1 MMPNFLVIGAARSGT
16 TSLHHYLG
24 SHPEI
29 YMSPVKEPNFFAFEG
44 GRFDFEH
51 EAPGWQ
57 DWLRHSTPDRD
68 GYRALFRDVKTE
80 KAIGEVSP
88 AYMRNPEAA
97 DRIRRAIPAA
107 RLVAILRD
115 PAERAYANYM
125 GRLRDG
131 TERNPDPRD
140 AIGDALSGRGP
151 GWRRGIYIDL
161 GFYHE
166 RLRPFYERFDR
177 GQIRVVLF
185 DDFVSDTQRVLRDL
199 FSFLGVDPGF
209 EPDTSIVYNSSG
221 RVRNPLLRLAWTH
234 SNALRSRVQ
243 PWMPRSIRE
252 AGWAFVQGN
261 LSRPSLPPDLR
272 AALVERYRPDI
283 LELETLLG
291 RDLSAWRS

>member
-29 YMSPVKEPNFFAFEG
+29 YMSPLKEPNFFAFEG
-44 GRFDFEH
+44 GRFDLEH
-51 EAPGWQ
+51 DAPGWHN
-57 DWLRHSTPDRD
+57 WSRYSTSDLD
-68 GYRALFRDVKTE
+68 DYRALFRDVKNE

-88 AYMRNPEAA
+88 SYMRSSEAA
-97 DRIRRAIPAA
+97 ERIRRAIPDA

-115 PAERAYANYM
+115 PATRAYANYM

-131 TERNPDPRD
+131 TERNSDPRD
-140 AIGDALSGRGP
+140 AIGGALSGRGP
-151 GWRRGIYIDL
+151 GWRRKLYVDI

-177 GQIRVVLF
+177 EQIRVVLF
-185 DDFVSDTQRVLRDL
+185 DDFVRDAHGVLRDL

-209 EPDTSIVYNSSG
+209 EPDTSIAYNSSG
-221 RVRNPLLRLAWTH
+221 TVRNPLLRLAWTH
-234 SNALRSRVQ
+234 SNAIRPRIQ
-243 PWMPRSIRE
+243 PLLPRSIRE

-261 LSRPSLPPDLR
+261 LSRPPLPADLR
-272 AALVERYRPDI
+272 AALVELYRPDI
-283 LELETLLG
+283 LELEKQLG
-291 RDLSAWRS
+291 RDLSAWRR

>member
-29 YMSPVKEPNFFAFEG
+29 YMSPLKEPNFFAFEG
-44 GRFDFEH
+44 GRFDLEH
-51 EAPGWQ
+51 DAPGWHN
-57 DWLRHSTPDRD
+57 WSRYSTSDLD
-68 GYRALFRDVKTE
+68 DYRALFRDVKNE

-88 AYMRNPEAA
+88 SYMRSSEAA
-97 DRIRRAIPAA
+97 ERIRRAIPDA

-115 PAERAYANYM
+115 PATRAYANYM

-140 AIGDALSGRGP
+140 AIGGALSGRGP
-151 GWRRGIYIDL
+151 GWRRKLYVDI

-177 GQIRVVLF
+177 EQIRVVLF
-185 DDFVSDTQRVLRDL
+185 DDFVRDAHGVLRDL

-209 EPDTSIVYNSSG
+209 EPDTSIAYNSSG
-221 RVRNPLLRLAWTH
+221 TVRNPLLRLAWTH
-234 SNALRSRVQ
+234 SNAIRPRIQ
-243 PWMPRSIRE
+243 PLLPRSIRE

-261 LSRPSLPPDLR
+261 LSRPPLPADLR
-272 AALVERYRPDI
+272 AALVELYRPDI
-283 LELETLLG
+283 LELEKQLG
-291 RDLSAWRS
+291 RDLSAWRR